1 MMDQTGTHRFE
12 YEDVMRALG
21 YFIDQNN
28 LREVCIVEL
37 REGILLRGTSFTAN
51 RSGYQTLSESYLFT
65 NEDLERIIEESYER
79 RGMTM
84 RPTSGEPAGQAPGQS
99 QGMGQGSIQ
108 PLPSQPQGQAQG
120 QGQGQPPSAPMPPR

>member
-1 MMDQTGTHRFE
+1 MDQTGTYRFE
-12 YEDVMRALG
+12 YEDAMRALG

-28 LREVCIVEL
+28 LREVCIIEL

-51 RSGYQTLSESYLFT
+51 RSGYQTLSESYIFT

-84 RPTSGEPAGQAPGQS
+84 RPAPGGTTS
-99 QGMGQGSIQ
+99 QPQAQPPQGQGGIQ
-108 PLPSQPQGQAQG
+108 PLPAQPPAQGQGQG
-120 QGQGQPPSAPMPPR
+120 QGQGQPPPAPMPPR